1 MRPAWEAAFPKVIE
15 KAVGDA
21 YDALKAVLRRK
32 FGDQSDV
39 IKATNDLESKPDSA
53 GRLATLQEELRAAKA
68 DQDPDVLAAARALL
82 ERIKAQAGG
91 EQYVQTATGSYIAQ
105 AGPGAKASVR
115 MSSLGGNPIIEPPDE
130 DED

>member
-1 MRPAWEAAFPKVIE
+1 MDPVTTAILAAIAAGVGSGAPKFIE

-39 IKATNDLESKPDSA
+39 IKATEDLESKPDSA
-53 GRLATLQEELRAAKA
+53 GRQATLQEEVTGAKA
-68 DQDPDVLAAARALL
+68 DQDPEVLAAARALL
-82 ERIKAQAGG
+82 ERIKAQPGG

-105 AGPGAKASVR
+105 AGPSAKASVR
-115 MSSLGGNPIIEPPDE
+115 VNQPKE
-130 DED
+130 